1 MQDVRIAMVQMTCRI
16 ADVAGN
22 LATMERFCEQAA
34 AAQID
39 IICFP
44 EFFNHPWH
52 LNDC

>member
-1 MQDVRIAMVQMTCRI
+1 MVQMTCRI